1 MKLANQVDGAT
12 VRSNPRQGEPPPWQA
27 HAPNTAA
34 QDSLTLTHT
43 KRFKPGTHNE
53 DRRWLYVK
61 IGRLLFIVAT
71 QKAQSTLHREISQV
85 PPDSL
90 GLKRQW
96 WSLKSIRKN
105 SLGLLQGLPACGVW
119 KEQKQSRVIYFVQ
132 NYLSRELQG
141 FRCEIWI

>member
-53 DRRWLYVK
+53 DRRWLYLK

-71 QKAQSTLHREISQV
+71 QKAQSTLHRDIFNA
-85 PPDSL
+85 DSVGVNYNAIDDPWNPYEKFRSVFYGVFL
-90 GLKRQW
+90 LVG
-96 WSLKSIRKN
+96 SEKSKN
-105 SLGLLQGLPACGVW
+105 NPGWFILF
-119 KEQKQSRVIYFVQ
+119 KI
-132 NYLSRELQG
+132 N
-141 FRCEIWI
+141 